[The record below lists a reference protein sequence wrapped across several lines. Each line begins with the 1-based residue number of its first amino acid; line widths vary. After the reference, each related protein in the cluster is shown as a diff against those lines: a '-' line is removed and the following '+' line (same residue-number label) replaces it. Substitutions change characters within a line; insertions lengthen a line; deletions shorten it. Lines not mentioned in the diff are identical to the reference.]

1 MVMNSVSKLIFVVS
15 LGVFLRE
22 EEGGKKS
29 WLFKESKQSIILRWS
44 NAQNSWN
51 LKFYSKTIILRFRD
65 LELKIRSLL
74 IFLICSKE
82 IQTDKI
88 NQGELT
94 NKL

>member
-22 EEGGKKS
+22 EGGKKS
-29 WLFKESKQSIILRWS
+29 WLLKESKQSIILRWS

-82 IQTDKI
+82 IQTDKM